1 MNNNPEYHPA
11 DDKIVSNILS
21 LLNIVSNILSLL
33 NIEIPAKI
41 YLIFII
47 FKTLL
52 CKVFKIF
59 Y

>member
-11 DDKIVSNILS
+11 DDK
-21 LLNIVSNILSLL
+21 IVSNILSLL